1 MIQIGQPAP
10 DFTLPDA
17 DMNEVSLSDHIG
29 RQGVVL
35 CFYPKDDTPGCTLEA
50 LEFTDLLPE
59 FQRAG
64 VEVMGISRDNC
75 MSHAAFRDKHGLAVR
90 LLADVDGEVCRRYGV
105 LRQVEKDGETHEV
118 IARTTFVI
126 DRDGIVRHVF
136 EDVKPKGHAEQVLAR
151 VLELAA

>member
-1 MIQIGQPAP
+1 MIQVGQPAP

-17 DMNEVSLSDHIG
+17 DMNEVSLSEYIG
-29 RQGVVL
+29 RRHVVL

-59 FQRAG
+59 FDRAG

-90 LLADVDGEVCRRYGV
+90 LLADVDGEVCRAYGV
-105 LRQVEKDGETHEV
+105 LRQVEKDGRTHEV
-118 IARTTFVI
+118 IARTTFII

-151 VLELAA
+151 VRELAA

>member
-1 MIQIGQPAP
+1 MIEKGQPAP

-17 DMNEVSLSDHIG
+17 DMNEVSLKDYIG
-29 RQGVVL
+29 RRHVVL

-50 LEFTDLLPE
+50 LEFSDRLTDFE
-59 FQRAG
+59 KAG
-64 VEVMGISRDNC
+64 AEVIGISRDNC

-90 LLADVDGEVCRRYGV
+90 LLADVDGGVCRAYGV
-105 LRQVEKDGETHEV
+105 LQPVERDGKTFEI

-151 VLELAA
+151 VQELAA